1 MSNLRKSEGF
11 GLESKI
17 PDFYTTLFQVYI
29 ACIGLMK
36 MNTSACS
43 NLDVLAVKRR
53 SKYRGVVVITS
64 QDEFLGHIGGG
75 RKGRGDGLKLLTPR

>member
-64 QDEFLGHIGGG
+64 QDEFLDTLVVGG
-75 RKGRGDGLKLLTPR
+75 RDGGMG